1 MTDRLTT
8 APVSLFIYN
17 RPDTTERVFEQI
29 AEAKPPKLYIF
40 ADGPQ
45 DDRLHDEAR
54 CQETRKIIDVDWDC
68 EVHRKYASSNLGLKK
83 RWVSGLEHLFT
94 NEDRAIILEDDI
106 VASSTFF
113 RFCDEL
119 LERYQDDE
127 RVWDING
134 TNYLQ
139 TWKADRQDYHFT
151 YHGSNW
157 GWATWR
163 RCWEEFD
170 PEMDLWKEKEI
181 QNRVRDILANP
192 SMFEHSR
199 TVYDRCYEEIIET
212 WDYPWGLARQI
223 NSGLSIVPAKNLVS
237 NIGFRSD
244 ATHTSDMDS
253 PSADISRYEL
263 EFPLESPGHFVV
275 DRDYDKEWFR
285 QRKSWWERQPILR
298 RLVDRIMRTL
308 DR

>member
-8 APVSLFIYN
+8 TPICLFIYN

-29 AEAKPPKLYIF
+29 RKAKPPKLYVY

-45 DDRLHDEAR
+45 PGDSDDEVR
-54 CQETRKIIDVDWDC
+54 CNETRDIITVDWEC
-68 EVHRKYASSNLGLKK
+68 EVDQQYAASNLGLKQ

-94 NEDRAIILEDDI
+94 NEERAIILEDDI
-106 VASSTFF
+106 VASQTFF
-113 RFCDEL
+113 KFCDEL
-119 LERYQDDE
+119 LDRYENDE

-163 RCWEEFD
+163 RCWEEYD
-170 PEMDLWKEKEI
+170 PEMNRWGDPEI
-181 QNRVRDILANP
+181 RDRVRDVMADP
-192 SMFEHSR
+192 AMYEYAR
-199 TVYDRCYEEIIET
+199 TVYNRTYNGSIET
-212 WDYPWGLARQI
+212 WDYPWGLARHI

-244 ATHTSDMDS
+244 ATNTSNVDS
-253 PSADISRYEL
+253 HSANIPRYKL
-263 EFPLESPGHFVV
+263 DFPLDSPGHFVV
-275 DRDYDKEWFR
+275 DRDYDRQWFR
-285 QRKSWWERQPILR
+285 QRKAWWERQPYVRKFINNIIDL
-298 RLVDRIMRTL
+298 MQ
-308 DR
+308 